1 MRVDPPRPLSETE
14 RAVLGALLAP
24 WFPGVEELR
33 AQVPHARVISTCDCG
48 CPTVDMSV
56 ASQVPA
62 SPVTTRS
69 RLAPVEGTVRPIT
82 SEPVASIILF
92 VGEGRL
98 RSLELVSYDER
109 APTEWPPL
117 ERITV
122 ERTDCP

>member
-1 MRVDPPRPLSETE
+1 MQVDPPRPLSETE

-33 AQVPHARVISTCDCG
+33 AQLPHATVISTCDCG

-56 ASQVPA
+56 PSQVPA
-62 SPVTTRS
+62 SPVTTRG
-69 RLAPVEGTVRPIT
+69 RLAPVEGTVRPVA
-82 SEPVASIILF
+82 SEPVGNIILF
-92 VGEGRL
+92 VAEARL

-109 APTEWPPL
+109 APAEWPPL

-122 ERTDCP
+122 ERTDGP